1 MQYIS
6 QITERE
12 HYCETIPA
20 AKTLE
25 NNGEYGG
32 REYYQIF
39 SIKGTTC
46 KTVQLYVTYCTAKHA
61 MNNREI
67 FNFTDI
73 LQNCFSFLR

>member
-6 QITERE
+6 QFTERD

-39 SIKGTTC
+39 PIKGTTC
-46 KTVQLYVTYCTAKHA
+46 KIVQLFVTYSETCYEYSRNLSFHGHLAKL
-61 MNNREI
+61 
-67 FNFTDI
+67 F
-73 LQNCFSFLR
+73 

>member
-39 SIKGTTC
+39 PIKGTTC
-46 KTVQLYVTYCTAKHA
+46 KIQLYVIHTAKHA
-61 MNNREI
+61 M
-67 FNFTDI
+67 DI
-73 LQNCFSFLR
+73 R